1 MSCTVLPLSPGISSA
16 SSPYLHIQQNGEHR
30 AYTVQTRILWHR
42 RHWQVTKSDVLWK
55 CFTWE
60 EVPLADLCFVSLK
73 ITILISGSSCHR
85 LKQWLPHC
93 FAKHKAF
100 ICSLGQ
106 TALFR
111 SGWCFIGVDPLL
123 NSGHSPD
130 VIILT
135 QKWTK
140 GEDVHSWHG
149 RFCPVPLIFPS
160 LSHYFHDTIW
170 LSTLSLPTSP
180 SPLKDLESA
189 QLLVLIMFL
198 LHPYRLR
205 VQVRLRADLGER
217 GRREAGR
224 EGGRR
229 RLPLD
234 ILPGIWGY
242 ISQQTRLDM
251 LATSGRPH

>member
-1 MSCTVLPLSPGISSA
+1 M
-16 SSPYLHIQQNGEHR
+16 
-30 AYTVQTRILWHR
+30 
-42 RHWQVTKSDVLWK
+42 
-55 CFTWE
+55 
-60 EVPLADLCFVSLK
+60 
-73 ITILISGSSCHR
+73 TILISGSDSKENRCRFVCVNMSIPEQENVTHR
-85 LKQWLPHC
+85 GCVASLSQLNELLLAIGWNSGFLTASPNTRP
-93 FAKHKAF
+93 F

-111 SGWCFIGVDPLL
+111 LGWCFIGVDPLL

-130 VIILT
+130 VIIPT
-135 QKWTK
+135 QNWTK

-149 RFCPVPLIFPS
+149 RSCPVPLIFPS

-205 VQVRLRADLGER
+205 VQVRLRADLGES

-251 LATSGRPH
+251 LATSGGPH